1 MKSKMINRVHVEGW
15 VYDHK
20 LTSKVSGE
28 KSKNPGTTFINGTL
42 DIATDDNCLNIVTI
56 HYTYVTPV
64 TKQGKPNATY
74 NALNAILTDDK
85 TVVKVGKENAVK
97 VRADTSIG
105 LNEFYSDRSGKE
117 ELISAKRNEGGFI
130 HIITDALGA
139 TEYDRN
145 NFEVDTV
152 ITKVREVE
160 ADPERK
166 LDAKVIISGYAFDF
180 RNALLPVDFVA
191 YKQSAQ
197 DYFLGLEA
205 SEKNPTFI
213 KLKGSQVSQTV
224 VRTVIEESAFGD
236 EPDVKE
242 FKNTVREFVVT
253 RATPPYE
260 WDSEDTITAQEMKE
274 ALANREIT
282 KAEIKQ
288 RQDEYNASR
297 SGVKAPTATVTEGD
311 YDF

>member
-1 MKSKMINRVHVEGW
+1 MKKMINKVHIEGW

-28 KSKNPGTTFINGTL
+28 KAKNPGVTFINGTI

-56 HYTYVTPV
+56 HYSYVTPV
-64 TKQGKPNATY
+64 TKQNKPNATY
-74 NALNAILTDDK
+74 NALNAILTDNK

-105 LNEFYSDRSGKE
+105 LNEFYSDRNGKE
-117 ELISAKRNEGGFI
+117 ELVSAKRNEGGFI
-130 HIITDALGA
+130 HIITDALGEKD
-139 TEYDRN
+139 TDRN
-145 NFEVDTV
+145 NWEADTV
-152 ITKVREVE
+152 VTKVREVE
-160 ADPERK
+160 ADPERN
-166 LDAKVIISGYAFDF
+166 LSAKVVISGYMFDF
-180 RNALLPVDFVA
+180 KNALLPVDVVA
-191 YKQSAQ
+191 YKESAQ
-197 DYFLGLEA
+197 NYFLGLEA
-205 SEKNPTFI
+205 SESNPTFI
-213 KLKGSQVSQTV
+213 KLKGQQISQVII
-224 VRTVIEESAFGD
+224 RTVTEESAFGD

-253 RATPPYE
+253 GALPPYE
-260 WDSEDTITAQEMKE
+260 WDSEESITAQEMKE

-297 SGVKAPTATVTEGD
+297 SAKAPAAAATEGE
-311 YDF
+311 YHF

>member
-1 MKSKMINRVHVEGW
+1 MKKMINKVHIEGW

-28 KSKNPGTTFINGTL
+28 KAKNPGVTFINGTI

-56 HYTYVTPV
+56 HYSYVTPV
-64 TKQGKPNATY
+64 TKQNKPNATY
-74 NALNAILTDDK
+74 NALNAILTDNK

-105 LNEFYSDRSGKE
+105 LNEFYSDRNGKE
-117 ELISAKRNEGGFI
+117 ELVSAKRNEGGFI
-130 HIITDALGA
+130 HIITDTLGEKD
-139 TEYDRN
+139 TDRN
-145 NFEVDTV
+145 NWEADTV
-152 ITKVREVE
+152 VTKVREVE
-160 ADPERK
+160 ADPERN
-166 LDAKVIISGYAFDF
+166 LSAKVVISGYMFDF
-180 RNALLPVDFVA
+180 KNALLPVDVVA
-191 YKQSAQ
+191 YKESAQ
-197 DYFLGLEA
+197 NYFLGLEA
-205 SEKNPTFI
+205 SESNPTFI
-213 KLKGSQVSQTV
+213 KLKGQQISQVII
-224 VRTVIEESAFGD
+224 RTVTEESAFGD

-253 RATPPYE
+253 GALPPYE
-260 WDSEDTITAQEMKE
+260 WDSEESITAQEMKE

-297 SGVKAPTATVTEGD
+297 STKAPAAAATEGE
-311 YDF
+311 YHF

>member
-1 MKSKMINRVHVEGW
+1 MKKMINKVHIEGW

-28 KSKNPGTTFINGTL
+28 KAKNPGVTFINGTI

-56 HYTYVTPV
+56 HYSYVTPV
-64 TKQGKPNATY
+64 TKQNKPNATY
-74 NALNAILTDDK
+74 NALNAILTDNK

-105 LNEFYSDRSGKE
+105 LNEFYSDRNGKE
-117 ELISAKRNEGGFI
+117 ELVSAKRNEGGFI
-130 HIITDALGA
+130 HIITDALGEKD
-139 TEYDRN
+139 TDRN
-145 NFEVDTV
+145 NWEADTV
-152 ITKVREVE
+152 VTKVREVE
-160 ADPERK
+160 ADPERN
-166 LDAKVIISGYAFDF
+166 LSAKVVISGYMFDF
-180 RNALLPVDFVA
+180 KNALLPVDVVA
-191 YKQSAQ
+191 YKESAQ
-197 DYFLGLEA
+197 NYFLGLEA
-205 SEKNPTFI
+205 SESNPTFI
-213 KLKGSQVSQTV
+213 KLKGQQVSQV
-224 VRTVIEESAFGD
+224 IIRTVTEESAFGD

-253 RATPPYE
+253 GALPPYE
-260 WDSEDTITAQEMKE
+260 WDSEESITAQEMKE

-297 SGVKAPTATVTEGD
+297 STKAPAAAATEGE
-311 YDF
+311 YHF

>member
-1 MKSKMINRVHVEGW
+1 MKKMINKVHIEGW

-28 KSKNPGTTFINGTL
+28 KAKNPGVTFINGTI

-56 HYTYVTPV
+56 HYSYVTPV
-64 TKQGKPNATY
+64 TKQNKPNATY
-74 NALNAILTDDK
+74 NALNAILTDNK

-105 LNEFYSDRSGKE
+105 LNEFYSDRNGKE
-117 ELISAKRNEGGFI
+117 ELVSAKRNEGGFI
-130 HIITDALGA
+130 HIITDALGEKD
-139 TEYDRN
+139 TDRN
-145 NFEVDTV
+145 NWEADTV
-152 ITKVREVE
+152 VTKVREVE
-160 ADPERK
+160 ADPERN
-166 LDAKVIISGYAFDF
+166 LSAKVVISGYMFDF
-180 RNALLPVDFVA
+180 KNALLPVDVVA
-191 YKQSAQ
+191 YKESAQ
-197 DYFLGLEA
+197 NYFLGLEA
-205 SEKNPTFI
+205 SESNPTFI
-213 KLKGSQVSQTV
+213 KLKGQQISQVII
-224 VRTVIEESAFGD
+224 RTVTEESAFGD

-253 RATPPYE
+253 GALPPYE
-260 WDSEDTITAQEMKE
+260 WDSEESITAQEMKE

-297 SGVKAPTATVTEGD
+297 STKAPAAAATESE
-311 YDF
+311 YHF

>member
-1 MKSKMINRVHVEGW
+1 MKSKMINIVNLEGW

-20 LTSKVSGE
+20 LTKKVSGAT
-28 KSKNPGTTFINGTL
+28 SKNPGTEFINGTI
-42 DIATDDNCLNIVTI
+42 DIVTDDSGLNVVTI
-56 HYTYVTPV
+56 HYSYVTAV
-64 TKQGKPNATY
+64 TKQGKSNSTY
-74 NALNAILTDDK
+74 VALNSIIENEK
-85 TVVKVGKENAVK
+85 TVIKVGKENATK
-97 VRADTSIG
+97 VRANTSIG
-105 LNEFYSDRSGKE
+105 LNEFYSDRTGKE
-117 ELISAKRNEGGFI
+117 ELVSAKRNEGGFI
-130 HIITDALGA
+130 HIITDALEA
-139 TEYDRN
+139 DENKRN
-145 NFEVDTV
+145 TWEADTV

-166 LDAKVIISGYAFDF
+166 LAAKVIISGYVFDF

-213 KLKGSQVSQTV
+213 KLKGSQISQTV
-224 VRTVIEESAFGD
+224 IRTVTEESAFGD

-260 WDSEDTITAQEMKE
+260 WDSEDTITVQEMKE

-282 KAEIKQ
+282 KAEIKK
-288 RQDEYNASR
+288 RQDDYQASR
-297 SGVKAPTATVTEGD
+297 AAAATTKTTVNDGD
-311 YDF
+311 YEF

>member
-1 MKSKMINRVHVEGW
+1 MKKMINKVHIEGW

-28 KSKNPGTTFINGTL
+28 KAKNPGVTFINGTI

-56 HYTYVTPV
+56 HYSYVTPV
-64 TKQGKPNATY
+64 TKQNKPNATY
-74 NALNAILTDDK
+74 NALNAILTDNK

-105 LNEFYSDRSGKE
+105 LNEFYSDRNGKE
-117 ELISAKRNEGGFI
+117 ELVSAKRNEGGFI
-130 HIITDALGA
+130 HIITDALGEKD
-139 TEYDRN
+139 TDRN
-145 NFEVDTV
+145 NWEADTV
-152 ITKVREVE
+152 VTKVREVE
-160 ADPERK
+160 ADPERN
-166 LDAKVIISGYAFDF
+166 LSAKVVISGYMFDF
-180 RNALLPVDFVA
+180 KNALLPVDVVA
-191 YKQSAQ
+191 YKESAQ
-197 DYFLGLEA
+197 NYFLGLEA
-205 SEKNPTFI
+205 SESNPTFI
-213 KLKGSQVSQTV
+213 KLKGQQISQVII
-224 VRTVIEESAFGD
+224 RTVTEESAFGD

-253 RATPPYE
+253 GALPPYE
-260 WDSEDTITAQEMKE
+260 WDSEESITAQEMKE

-297 SGVKAPTATVTEGD
+297 STKAPAAAATEGE
-311 YDF
+311 YHF